1 MNRRTFITLLGGAA
15 AWPLAAGAQQAGM
28 PVIGLLVTAPALV
41 GGRRMTAFHQGL
53 AEMGYIEGQNISTIG
68 VGADGQ
74 HDRLPSLAAEL
85 VRRQVSVI
93 VSLQNPVAAIAA
105 RDATKITPIIF
116 SVTTDPVRL
125 GLVASVA
132 RPGGNATGVY
142 NFSTELAAKRLGL
155 LRDLLPDSKTL
166 AVLYNPGIPANQ
178 AAAQEV
184 HAAAA
189 AIGHQVR
196 VVQASTSSEIE
207 AAFATLARERPNALL
222 IIPDPLFSSR
232 NTQIVLLAARH
243 VIPAIYTQREF
254 AEAGGLMSY
263 GTSLTDIYRQLGVY
277 TGRVLKGTQPA
288 ELPVVQST
296 KFELVINL
304 QAASAIGLEIPPSL
318 LARADE
324 VIE

>member
-1 MNRRTFITLLGGAA
+1 M
-15 AWPLAAGAQQAGM
+15 
-28 PVIGLLVTAPALV
+28 
-41 GGRRMTAFHQGL
+41 
-53 AEMGYIEGQNISTIG
+53 
-68 VGADGQ
+68 
-74 HDRLPSLAAEL
+74 
-85 VRRQVSVI
+85 
-93 VSLQNPVAAIAA
+93 
-105 RDATKITPIIF
+105 
-116 SVTTDPVRL
+116 
-125 GLVASVA
+125 
-132 RPGGNATGVY
+132 Y

-184 HAAAA
+184 HAAAV
-189 AIGHQVR
+189 AIGHQVH

>member
-1 MNRRTFITLLGGAA
+1 
-15 AWPLAAGAQQAGM
+15 
-28 PVIGLLVTAPALV
+28 
-41 GGRRMTAFHQGL
+41 
-53 AEMGYIEGQNISTIG
+53 MGYIEGQNISTIG